1 MSSYMSELDLLTN
14 PVTNH
19 VLSAE
24 LNNQSVNSMCTLSV
38 RKTHE
43 ALELLQMMLANHLC
57 LVTQAV
63 DLRYVSMRIDKK
75 MMELGAENAAVVKTL
90 KVLPWYEFLFDAAKV
105 AVNLG
110 LDVDSNK
117 LTANL
122 IQYVN
127 EMRKELEENRTRT
140 GDNLGIGKII
150 KPCPH

>member
-38 RKTHE
+38 RKTQE

-63 DLRYVSMRIDKK
+63 DLRYVSMRIGKK
-75 MMELGAENAAVVKTL
+75 MMEFGAENPVVMKTL
-90 KVLPWYEFLFDAAKV
+90 KALPWYEFLFDAAKV

-110 LDVDSNK
+110 LDVESKMTAK
-117 LTANL
+117 L
-122 IQYVN
+122 IRDVN
-127 EMRKELEENRTRT
+127 EMMKELKENQT
-140 GDNLGIGKII
+140 GTSDNLGIGKILR
-150 KPCPH
+150 PCPH